1 MFKKL
6 IKYFG
11 YALMASAF
19 YGGLMAFV
27 NKSVT
32 EQIPDIKAMGE
43 YPVWHLLGIHIVIFI
58 LGLALVIMT
67 REKKDK
73 YQ

>member
-1 MFKKL
+1 
-6 IKYFG
+6 
-11 YALMASAF
+11 
-19 YGGLMAFV
+19 MAFV

-32 EQIPDIKAMGE
+32 EQIPDIQAMGE

-73 YQ
+73 Y